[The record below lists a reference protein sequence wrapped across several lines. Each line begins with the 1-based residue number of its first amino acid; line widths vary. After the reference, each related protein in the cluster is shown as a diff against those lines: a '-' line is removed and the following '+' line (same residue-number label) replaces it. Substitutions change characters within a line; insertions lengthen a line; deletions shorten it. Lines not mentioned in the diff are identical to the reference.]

1 MELISIPFAS
11 AEDFL
16 QNVDSGSRPGPF
28 YSTRRQDLKVGS
40 AVLMEISFPE
50 LPSPTYLRGILRE
63 AHSNLG
69 YSVTVLPTNENSFSF
84 AVEVARGE
92 IDADKARPRVHNRVP
107 VSVPVDCRIEGRRLM
122 WVEAQTVNLSPG
134 GAFVRSNE
142 APEVGARVRMVI
154 GPTTRGDRFLVYGAV
169 ASRGTAGFGV
179 RFSSRVDGDA
189 GRLRQVL
196 RKSAE
201 AGKVAFA

>member
-16 QNVDSGSRPGPF
+16 QSVSIEIRPSLF
-28 YSTRRQDLKVGS
+28 YSTRRDDLKVGS

-63 AHSNLG
+63 AHPMLG
-69 YSVTVLPTNENSFSF
+69 YSVAVLPTNEHSLAF
-84 AVEVARGE
+84 AIEVARGE
-92 IDADKARPRVHNRVP
+92 IDAEKAQPRVHNRVP

-122 WVEAQTVNLSPG
+122 WVEAQTVNLSAG

-154 GPTTRGDRFLVYGAV
+154 GPTSRGDRFVVYGEV

-189 GRLRQVL
+189 GRLRRVL

-201 AGKVAFA
+201 AGKLAFA